1 MRGFVAYT
9 ESFTIQKYRT
19 VTFCHTPNVFV
30 AILMMQAE
38 HIIKQRAEEHVT
50 PKYASTTIFYI

>member
-19 VTFCHTPNVFV
+19 LLLFAIHLKNVFV

-38 HIIKQRAEEHVT
+38 HII
-50 PKYASTTIFYI
+50 